1 MIMLVLNTR
10 LLGLL
15 LPVLLLAIAPQVQ
28 AGDLDGIKL
37 HWRAPQRYTNN
48 ERLIDPRHELKE
60 YRLYYGPARDK
71 VRAHFVSIP
80 PSRLSF
86 PLTAVDWAA
95 LKVPVVYLGM
105 TAVSRDG
112 QESDLSE
119 IVFFLP

>member
-1 MIMLVLNTR
+1 MLFLNTR
-10 LLGLL
+10 FLWLL
-15 LPVLLLAIAPQVQ
+15 LPVLFLSLSEAAG

-37 HWRAPQRYTNN
+37 HWRAPQRYSNN
-48 ERLIDPRHELKE
+48 ERLIDPRRELKE
-60 YRLYYGPARDK
+60 YRLYYGSARDK

-80 PSRLSF
+80 PAKLSF
-86 PLTAVDWAA
+86 PLTAVDWAKLNA
-95 LKVPVVYLGM
+95 PVVYLGM